1 MTHQEA
7 LTKARTIT
15 AGSNCFFHQ
24 RGDRYQV
31 FRRVDNRVIPL
42 GSRSTPESLCAYLRK
57 LVTAH

>member
-7 LTKARTIT
+7 ITKARAIT

-31 FRRVDNRVIPL
+31 FRRVDGRVIPL
-42 GSRSTPESLCAYLRK
+42 GSRSNPETLCAYLRK
-57 LVTAH
+57 LVTTH